1 MSQNQPNK
9 VQFFWDHMLKD
20 LKIASKSLNLNQ
32 DEVITLLHSICIEIL
47 HGHFGIY
54 IFDYFRLTT
63 QFRIYIFF
71 NEMTIV
77 LK

>member
-1 MSQNQPNK
+1 MFLKEVGDIMSQNQPNK

-54 IFDYFRLTT
+54 LIIS
-63 QFRIYIFF
+63 IYIFKSS
-71 NEMTIV
+71 M
-77 LK
+77 